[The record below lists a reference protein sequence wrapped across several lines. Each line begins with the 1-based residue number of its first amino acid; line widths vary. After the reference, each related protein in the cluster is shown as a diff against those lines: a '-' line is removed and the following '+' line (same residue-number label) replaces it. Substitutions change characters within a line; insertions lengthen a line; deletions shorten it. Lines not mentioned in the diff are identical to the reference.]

1 VVRGQATSMTKIL
14 VGSQA
19 IKHWFSDFS
28 RTPKD
33 FDYISDEP
41 KAPGEDSHWNDGV
54 AALAA
59 KYPDPIACPD
69 ALATLKY
76 SHAFWQIGGP
86 ENWKKH
92 MFDYWFLT
100 TKKGAKVDMDLFPAL
115 YDAFTKIHGP
125 KRAKLSEQ
133 NEMFFKKTV
142 ERKYVHDSLHEAMK
156 FYDEPMFQKI
166 KVDKS
171 KAAVSRKMF
180 EELSHEDQLKCALEE
195 IYVVALERFL
205 IPADFKMHPKSARQE
220 ALRLLITSM
229 TKGFFAEFMVTNWNE
244 LFVANNDNSFVERFR
259 LARDEGRLILE
270 Q

>member
-1 VVRGQATSMTKIL
+1 MTKIL
-14 VGSQA
+14 IGSRA
-19 IKHWFSDFS
+19 IKHHFPDFT
-28 RTPKD
+28 REPKD
-33 FDYISDEP
+33 YDYISDEP
-41 KAPGEDSHWNDGV
+41 KLPGEDSHWNDGV
-54 AALAA
+54 AAFAA

-76 SHAFWQIGGP
+76 SHAFWQIGDS
-86 ENWKKH
+86 WSKH
-92 MFDYWFLT
+92 MYDYWFLT
-100 TKKGAKVDMDLFPAL
+100 TKKGAVVDMEMVDVL
-115 YDAFTKIHGP
+115 YKQWTIIHG
-125 KRAKLSEQ
+125 AKKARLSEQ

-156 FYDEPMFQKI
+156 FYYEPMFQKI

-171 KAAVSRKMF
+171 KAAVSRRMF

-229 TKGFFAEFMVTNWNE
+229 TKGFFPRFMVTHWNE
-244 LFVANNDNSFVERFR
+244 LFVANNDNSFVERFK

>member
-1 VVRGQATSMTKIL
+1 
-14 VGSQA
+14 
-19 IKHWFSDFS
+19 
-28 RTPKD
+28 
-33 FDYISDEP
+33 
-41 KAPGEDSHWNDGV
+41 
-54 AALAA
+54 
-59 KYPDPIACPD
+59 
-69 ALATLKY
+69 
-76 SHAFWQIGGP
+76 
-86 ENWKKH
+86 
-92 MFDYWFLT
+92 MFDIHFFQ
-100 TKKGAKVDMDLFPAL
+100 KKGCELDEELFGVLHKQWAI
-115 YDAFTKIHGP
+115 IHGP

-166 KVDKS
+166 KIDKS

-205 IPADFKMHPKSARQE
+205 IPADFKMHPKAARQE

-229 TKGFFAEFMVTNWNE
+229 TKGFFPRFMVTNWNE
-244 LFVANNDNSFVERFR
+244 LFVANNDNSFVERFK